1 LKQYAPLSVV
11 SEIENSKIITD
22 KNIDNDQDSKS
33 KKTVSWEDSEIEILK
48 KQIRDL
54 FKKMDKMQEEID
66 VLKYTKDIIEQEE
79 ITEKSI

>member
-1 LKQYAPLSVV
+1 MK
-11 SEIENSKIITD
+11 
-22 KNIDNDQDSKS
+22 KS
-33 KKTVSWEDSEIEILK
+33 VSWEDSEIEILK